1 VLSGL
6 GFDAE
11 DYHTSC
17 SEFSGGWQMRIA
29 LSRML
34 LSDSELLLLDEP
46 VSTTP
51 KKNRSNK
58 KKSADTVP
66 CNYCK
71 VLSATASSALLYIE
85 VYVHLGA

>member
-11 DYHTSC
+11 DYHTPC

-51 KKNRSNK
+51 KKFK
-58 KKSADTVP
+58 K
-66 CNYCK
+66 N
-71 VLSATASSALLYIE
+71 
-85 VYVHLGA
+85 